1 MAAAPRPLLVPL
13 LLFTAAVGALLWSSL
28 KLAGLP
34 MGPAHA
40 GILLYFGLASL
51 LLHRW
56 QERGLEGRPMLF
68 QQRFMAGL
76 TIKMLLSLVLLVVL
90 VLALPKE
97 QVLSVA
103 ITFCAL
109 YLAYLG
115 FSTAR
120 LVGMM
125 RRNGRA

>member
-1 MAAAPRPLLVPL
+1 MNPVFLGMP
-13 LLFTAAVGALLWSSL
+13 
-28 KLAGLP
+28 
-34 MGPAHA
+34 
-40 GILLYFGLASL
+40 LYFAVLTY

>member
-1 MAAAPRPLLVPL
+1 MAAAPRPLLLPL
-13 LLFTAAVGALLWSSL
+13 LLFTVAVGAVLWSSL
-28 KLAGLP
+28 KLAGLTL
-34 MGPAHA
+34 GPAHL
-40 GILLYFGLASL
+40 GILLYFGMASL
-51 LLHRW
+51 LLHQW
-56 QERGLEGRPMLF
+56 QERGLAGRPMLF

-76 TIKMLLSLVLLVVL
+76 AIKMMVSLVLLVVL
-90 VLALPKE
+90 VLLLPKE